1 MRKSK
6 FTEQQIVTMLKQ
18 HEAGMKA
25 ADICRENGISPST
38 FQTWKAKYGG
48 MDASQLRQFK
58 ELQEE
63 NTRLKRMYA
72 ELSMVH
78 DALKQVVEKKWGA

>member
-6 FTEQQIVTMLKQ
+6 FTEQQIVAMLKQ
-18 HEAGMKA
+18 HDGGSKV
-25 ADICRENGISPST
+25 ADICRENGISVAT
-38 FQTWKAKYGG
+38 FHNWKAKYGG
-48 MDASQLRQFK
+48 MDASQLKQIK
-58 ELQEE
+58 DLQEE
-63 NTRLKRMYA
+63 NSRLKRMFS